1 MQFVIW
7 GAGAMGGTLGAYL
20 VQAGHDIIF
29 VDNVPEHVA
38 AINESGI
45 RITGPIDEFSVK
57 APAFTPETL
66 EGKFETIFLCTKSHH
81 TRQASEM
88 LLPFLKD
95 DGFVVSIQNGLN
107 EMVISEV
114 VGKERTVGAFVN
126 FGADYMEPGVIHFGG
141 RGAVVLGEIDGKTT
155 PRIEALH
162 KVFLAFDENSI
173 ITDNIWGNL
182 WSKEAYGAMLFAT
195 ALTNESI
202 ADCLADTN
210 YRSVYMALASEML
223 SVAKTQDIKLK
234 SFNGFDPSYF
244 LPGGNVEDMNKSL
257 DALVAFNRRSAKTHS
272 GIWRDLAVRKRR
284 TEIGEYE
291 QIMLKGEQMGVA
303 MPVTK
308 RLVELIRDIEE
319 GRRVQSMETLDA
331 LKESVK

>member
-141 RGAVVLGEIDGKTT
+141 RGAVVLGEIDGKAT